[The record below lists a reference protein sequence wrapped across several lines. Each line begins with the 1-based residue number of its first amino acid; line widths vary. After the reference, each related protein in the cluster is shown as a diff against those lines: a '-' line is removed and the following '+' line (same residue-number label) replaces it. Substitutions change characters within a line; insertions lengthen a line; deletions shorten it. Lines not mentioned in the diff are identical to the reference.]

1 MHVSWHRASL
11 SISSIYFKDSSL
23 PLKNY
28 VLAGLYICYE
38 IELYFALSME
48 WSAGQPFKKEWTC
61 WKPLWKGQRTQM
73 KEVFHFFQ
81 GNHLGYWRKG
91 NWLNGFTSKGVFPMK
106 LDWQMKAFNQF
117 DPFEWKQMTRLIPFQ
132 VCEKTCVTPPLRPPS
147 VFNLWDLWVYGW
159 LWWLNQQKGCC
170 SGVKPTEMWFSA
182 TRTGVHPKMKS
193 ERKQFYRD
201 LVGI

>member
-28 VLAGLYICYE
+28 VLAGLYLCYE

-159 LWWLNQQKGCC
+159 LWWLNQQKGAVVELNRQKCG
-170 SGVKPTEMWFSA
+170 SQQP
-182 TRTGVHPKMKS
+182 
-193 ERKQFYRD
+193 EREFTQKWRVNENNFI
-201 LVGI
+201 GI

>member
-28 VLAGLYICYE
+28 VLAGLYLCYE

-132 VCEKTCVTPPLRPPS
+132 MCEKTCVTPPLRPPS
-147 VFNLWDLWVYGW
+147 VVNLWGLWVYGW
-159 LWWLNQQKGCC
+159 LWWLN
-170 SGVKPTEMWFSA
+170 
-182 TRTGVHPKMKS
+182 
-193 ERKQFYRD
+193 
-201 LVGI
+201 

>member
-1 MHVSWHRASL
+1 MHVSWHGASL

-28 VLAGLYICYE
+28 VLVGLNLCYE
-38 IELYFALSME
+38 IELYFALSMK

-91 NWLNGFTSKGVFPMK
+91 HWLNGFTSKGVFPMK

-132 VCEKTCVTPPLRPPS
+132 MCEKTCVTPPLRPPS
-147 VFNLWDLWVYGW
+147 VVNLWDLGVYGW
-159 LWWLNQQKGCC
+159 LWWLNQQKGAVVELNRQKCG
-170 SGVKPTEMWFSA
+170 SQQP
-182 TRTGVHPKMKS
+182 
-193 ERKQFYRD
+193 EREFTQKKRVNENNFI
-201 LVGI
+201 GI